1 MCQKE
6 IALIYLILQAYILY
20 GSMTGISKMFS
31 TKLTKCLDQ
40 VFQTKMLA
48 MDDASFDLLQNIGK

>member
-1 MCQKE
+1 MYKKDL
-6 IALIYLILQAYILY
+6 AFIYLFLQAFILY
-20 GSMTGISKMFS
+20 GSMTGTSQMFS

>member
-20 GSMTGISKMFS
+20 GSMTGTSQMFS

>member
-20 GSMTGISKMFS
+20 GSMTGTSKMFS